1 MAKNLIFILFVIF
14 LSCEINS
21 KQIIKPEKLNFN
33 EIKFNAVTKKL
44 IYSNLQEDAD
54 IENMIKIIQYWYDN
68 KIKTDGFDGSLEV
81 NIIKIETD
89 KIKQDDY
96 FKFTIK
102 LEIEFT
108 EKGVNLSRNK
118 KYTISAQ
125 EFGDIKG
132 SFSINDQERLTINIM
147 YQSLTNISRKLEELV

>member
-1 MAKNLIFILFVIF
+1 MAKNLISILCVIF

-54 IENMIKIIQYWYDN
+54 TENMKKIIQYWYDN

-81 NIIKIETD
+81 NVKKIKTD
-89 KIKQDDY
+89 KIKEEDY
-96 FKFTIK
+96 FKFTIN
-102 LEIEFT
+102 LVIEFI
-108 EKGVNLSRNK
+108 EEGVNLSRSK
-118 KYTISAQ
+118 KYTITTQ

-132 SFSINDQERLTINIM
+132 SFTINDQERLIINIM
-147 YQSLTNISRKLEELV
+147 YQSLVSISNKLEELI

>member
-1 MAKNLIFILFVIF
+1 MAKNLIFILCVIF

>member
-1 MAKNLIFILFVIF
+1 MAKYLVIILSIIF
-14 LSCEINS
+14 LSCDINS
-21 KQIIKPEKLNFN
+21 KQIIKPEKFNFN
-33 EIKFNAVTKKL
+33 ELKFNSVTKKL
-44 IYSNLQEDAD
+44 IYSNLQEDID
-54 IENMIKIIQYWYDN
+54 IRNMKKIIQYWYDN

-81 NIIKIETD
+81 NVIKIETD
-89 KIKQDDY
+89 KIKQEDY

-118 KYTISAQ
+118 KYAISAQ

-147 YQSLTNISRKLEELV
+147 YQSLTNISKKLEELV